1 MKLNRL
7 FFAASAI
14 LLAAACAKEQD
25 VTIEKPNEKPIE
37 ETLIKATVRATS
49 DELDAETK
57 TSLASNG
64 SLYWTSG
71 DHITV
76 FDGYGNRDFDS
87 DIDPEAEPTK
97 TAMFIGEINAAAT
110 TFVAVYPYNSSAS
123 YAEGKIT
130 TVLPTTQNAVANSF
144 ANNSNVA
151 VANNPAEADKAIDG
165 TDALIKFSFQ
175 NVGALL
181 KFTLSQDNVHQS
193 VTIRAFTKEGDVK
206 TFSPIAGEI
215 KVNPATAAAETTVN
229 SETDVTVTPT
239 SGKLAAGSY
248 YAVVLPIDTKFIQ
261 FEFSNGTATKK
272 RSANKAIS
280 VARSSYYDMGT
291 IDTGL
296 TYPDPLLGDY
306 IIVSK
311 GATSG
316 NWVVM
321 SSSFTDG
328 RTDRWQY
335 IETTTAYDESVDL
348 TDSSVDFGPWSYDA
362 YKFSVEAKDGGYVLK
377 NATSGKYITYAGNGN
392 AGKEVDAENI
402 AKFDTFSKD
411 DGTGIWTMG
420 VTSGSDTYSLQYNVN
435 NYFSFYKTSQASIY
449 LIPYVYVAP
458 AHNLNVSAT
467 TVTLS
472 GIEGATES
480 IDVTSNYAW
489 TAVLDG
495 GAAGFTVT
503 SSGAGNGTITITAS
517 ADGTAVEQTL
527 GTFTVSDGEDNI
539 VVTVKQAP
547 YVSTLTDEVTTA
559 GFASL
564 TSTSYRAFSITS
576 GTVSGA
582 NYVGTLASNNPA
594 TYLQFNNGSNRGL
607 VTTVS
612 GGRIYSITANWGG
625 SNTNSRYITIYGKNT
640 AYSSASDLYSDA
652 TRGTEIG
659 KLTFTTGASSAT
671 LDNIPDAKMY
681 EYIGF
686 LASGAMYVTSFDVS
700 WDKTPAAPD
709 FSITEGTYYSALSVE
724 LTAGAGATIHYT
736 TDGSTP
742 SESSSTYSSA
752 IAVSSTT
759 TIKAI
764 AIKGGKS
771 SAVASATYTIESP
784 TQLVMSTVSC
794 TAQTHR
800 SLTFAWDEVSN
811 ATGYEVSID
820 NGENWIDNGTARTY
834 IWSGLSAST
843 TYTLKV
849 KALGTDNGQYTDSDP
864 KNGSGTTTAAPTL
877 KSIAV
882 TTNPTKTSYS
892 LGEPFSFAGA
902 VVTATYSDNSEQD
915 VTASCT
921 TDGATVVSSVGTDK
935 DVTVSYTEAGIT
947 RNTTFKITVS
957 EQHYYV
963 KVTATPVDWSGE
975 YLIVYEES
983 ATSAV
988 IFNGALSTL
997 DGGRNVVGGD
1007 EDTKFSIADGKIVAT
1022 DDLNAA
1028 TFTLTATTAKS
1039 KSGKW
1044 INQTS
1049 WGNGLSS
1056 LSTSSSLHGVSIDG
1070 DGNLIIQGSG
1080 NSGSSYVQLCFNK
1093 LTGSTNYRFRF
1104 YKSPGGN
1111 NAAIALYK
1119 YQ

>member
-37 ETLIKATVRATS
+37 ETLIRATVRATS

-87 DIDPEAEPTK
+87 GIDPEAEPTK
-97 TAMFIGEINAAAT
+97 TAEFIGEINAAAT

-151 VANNPAEADKAIDG
+151 VANNPEESDKVIVD

-206 TFSPIAGEI
+206 TFAPIAGEI

-306 IIVSK
+306 LIVSK
-311 GATSG
+311 GASG

-377 NATSGKYITYAGNGN
+377 NATSGKYITYAGSGN
-392 AGKEVDAENI
+392 AGKEVESKDI
-402 AKFDTFSKD
+402 VKFDTFSKD
-411 DGTGIWTMG
+411 DGTGIWRMG

-435 NYFSFYKTSQASIY
+435 NYFSFYKSSQASIY

-458 AHNLNVSAT
+458 AHNLSVTAT

-472 GIEGATES
+472 GIEGSTES

-503 SSGAGNGTITITAS
+503 PSGAGDGTITITAS
-517 ADGTAVEQTL
+517 ADGSTVEQTL
-527 GTFTVSDGEDNI
+527 GTFTVSDGEVDI
-539 VVTVKQAP
+539 VVTVKQSA
-547 YVSTLTDEVTTA
+547 YVSTLTDEVTIA

-612 GGRIYSITANWGG
+612 GGRIYSITAHWGG
-625 SNTNSRYITIYGKNT
+625 TNTNNRFITIYGKNT

-659 KLTFTTGASSAT
+659 TLTFTTGASSAT
-671 LDNIPDAKMY
+671 LDNIPNAKMY

-700 WDKTPAAPD
+700 WDKTPAAPE
-709 FSITEGTYYSALSVE
+709 FSIAEGTYYSAQSVV
-724 LTAGAGATIHYT
+724 LTAGAGATIYYT
-736 TDGSTP
+736 TDGTTP
-742 SESSSTYSSA
+742 TESSTTYSSA

-764 AIKGGKS
+764 AVKGGKS

-820 NGENWIDNGTARTY
+820 NGENWIDNGTTRTY
-834 IWSGLSAST
+834 TWSGLSAST

-877 KSIAV
+877 VSIAM
-882 TTNPTKTSYS
+882 TSNPTKTDYE
-892 LGEPFSFAGA
+892 LGQSFSFVGA
-902 VVTATYSDNSEQD
+902 TVTATYSDSSEQD
-915 VTASCT
+915 VTALCT
-921 TDGATVVSSVGTDK
+921 TDGATVVSSIGTDK
-935 DVTVSYTEAGIT
+935 DVTVTYTEAGIT
-947 RNTTFKITVS
+947 RTTTFQITVTEAYTLFKTFTASGIGSGYSAHTGVSSDSMNWTVTFGQTSYIGTNKANKSNCKLGDTYAKVGTPCGYDGSTTQVAAIISESTLADIKRVIVDSDTDSYAPTKISLVYSTDNTTYTLIETKD
-957 EQHYYV
+957 YV
-963 KVTATPVDWSGE
+963 KAGNTFDFSAKAAGYYAVVLYYSG
-975 YLIVYEES
+975 
-983 ATSAV
+983 
-988 IFNGALSTL
+988 
-997 DGGRNVVGGD
+997 
-1007 EDTKFSIADGKIVAT
+1007 
-1022 DDLNAA
+1022 DDYMR
-1028 TFTLTATTAKS
+1028 T
-1039 KSGKW
+1039 
-1044 INQTS
+1044 
-1049 WGNGLSS
+1049 NGLK
-1056 LSTSSSLHGVSIDG
+1056 I
-1070 DGNLIIQGSG
+1070 
-1080 NSGSSYVQLCFNK
+1080 K
-1093 LTGSTNYRFRF
+1093 F
-1104 YKSPGGN
+1104 YK
-1111 NAAIALYK
+1111 
-1119 YQ
+1119 

>member
-25 VTIEKPNEKPIE
+25 VTIDKPNEKPIE

-151 VANNPAEADKAIDG
+151 VANNPAEADKIIDG

-206 TFSPIAGEI
+206 TFAPIAGEI

-248 YAVVLPIDTKFIQ
+248 YAVVLPIDTKYIQ

-272 RSANKAIS
+272 RSASKAIS

-306 IIVSK
+306 LIVSK

-335 IETTTAYDESVDL
+335 IETTNAYNESVDL

-392 AGKEVDAENI
+392 AGKEVESKDI
-402 AKFDTFSKD
+402 VKFDTFSKD
-411 DGTGIWTMG
+411 DGTGIWRMG

-435 NYFSFYKTSQASIY
+435 NFFSFYKTSQASIY

-458 AHNLNVSAT
+458 AHNLSVTAT

-472 GIEGATES
+472 GIEGSTES

-489 TAVLDG
+489 TAVLDD

-503 SSGAGNGTITITAS
+503 PSGAGDGTITITAS
-517 ADGTAVEQTL
+517 ADGSAVEQTL
-527 GTFTVSDGEDNI
+527 GTFTVSDGENDI
-539 VVTVKQAP
+539 VVTVKQSA
-547 YVSTLTDEVTTA
+547 YVSLLTDV
-559 GFASL
+559 L
-564 TSTSYRAFSITS
+564 TSSWAGTTTGSSYSTWSNKAGSSSEAVYAGNSCRGVSYIQLRSDSPSGIVSTTS
-576 GTVSGA
+576 G
-582 NYVGTLASNNPA
+582 
-594 TYLQFNNGSNRGL
+594 GL
-607 VTTVS
+607 VR
-612 GGRIYSITANWGG
+612 RIEVDYSASQ
-625 SNTNSRYITIYGKNT
+625 SNTNNRTLTIYGKHT
-640 AYSSASDLYSDA
+640 AYSSGDNPS
-652 TRGTEIG
+652 GTSLGTI
-659 KLTFTTGASSAT
+659 TFNTGDET
-671 LDNIPDAKMY
+671 EGLDIVGDY
-681 EYIGF
+681 EYIGIK
-686 LASGAMYVTSFDVS
+686 ASGAMYFDEIRIS
-700 WDKTPAAPD
+700 WDSSPSAPT
-709 FSITEGTYYSALSVE
+709 FSPEEGTYYSTQSVE
-724 LTAGAGATIHYT
+724 LTAGAGATIYYT
-736 TDGSTP
+736 TDGTTP
-742 SESSSTYSSA
+742 TESSATYSSA

-764 AIKGGKS
+764 AVKGGKS

-811 ATGYEVSID
+811 ATGYVVSID

-834 IWSGLSAST
+834 TWSGLSAST
-843 TYTLKV
+843 IYTLKV

-877 KSIAV
+877 VSIAM
-882 TTNPTKTSYS
+882 TSNPTKTVYS
-892 LGEPFSFAGA
+892 LGESFSFTGA
-902 VVTATYSDNSEQD
+902 EVTATYSDSSTDD

-921 TDGATVVSSVGTDK
+921 TNGATVVSSVGVDK
-935 DVTVSYTEAGIT
+935 PVTVTYSEGGIEKT
-947 RNTTFKITVS
+947 TTFNITV
-957 EQHYYV
+957 
-963 KVTATPVDWSGE
+963 KTASFKE
-975 YLIVYEES
+975 YFSNYS
-983 ATSAV
+983 PTS
-988 IFNGALSTL
+988 
-997 DGGRNVVGGD
+997 
-1007 EDTKFSIADGKIVAT
+1007 
-1022 DDLNAA
+1022 
-1028 TFTLTATTAKS
+1028 ATTAYGKTGS
-1039 KSGKW
+1039 FTGDATDAPTWSYTNAGNTNQSATDKTALGGSSSAKYITLGASG
-1044 INQTS
+1044 T
-1049 WGNGLSS
+1049 LSVTISGGITS
-1056 LSTSSSLHGVSIDG
+1056 LSFKALTSSSATGTVTVKANGETVKTISIAKSSSKSFSATDIDCKGYDAVITFAESSGKNRLTIG
-1070 DGNLIIQGSG
+1070 DVV
-1080 NSGSSYVQLCFNK
+1080 YEK
-1093 LTGSTNYRFRF
+1093 
-1104 YKSPGGN
+1104 
-1111 NAAIALYK
+1111 
-1119 YQ
+1119 

>member
-14 LLAAACAKEQD
+14 VLAAACTKEQD
-25 VTIEKPNEKPIE
+25 VTIEKPVE
-37 ETLIKATVRATS
+37 ETLIKATIRATS

-64 SLYWTSG
+64 SLYWTYE
-71 DHITV
+71 DHISV

-87 DIDPEAEPTK
+87 GLDPEAEPTK
-97 TAMFIGEINAAAT
+97 TAEFIGEINAAAT

-151 VANNPAEADKAIDG
+151 IANNPEESDKLIVDTEAV
-165 TDALIKFSFQ
+165 IKFSFQ

-181 KFTLSQDNVHQS
+181 KFTLSQDNVHES

-206 TFSPIAGEI
+206 TFTPIAGEI

-229 SETDVTVTPT
+229 SETDVTVTST

-261 FEFSNGTATKK
+261 FEFSNGTATKT
-272 RSANKAIS
+272 RNANKAIS

-306 IIVSK
+306 LIVSK
-311 GATSG
+311 GATTG

-335 IETTTAYDESVDL
+335 VETTYAYNESVDL
-348 TDSSVDFGPWSYDA
+348 TNSSVNFGPWSNDA

-377 NATSGKYITYAGNGN
+377 NATSGNFITYAGTGN
-392 AGKEVDAENI
+392 AGKEVGAENI
-402 AKFDTFSKD
+402 VKFDTFTKNEN
-411 DGTGIWTMG
+411 TGIWTMG
-420 VTSGSDTYSLQYNVN
+420 VTSGTDTYSLQYNVN

-458 AHNLNVSAT
+458 AHNLYVSART
-467 TVTLS
+467 ITLS
-472 GIEGATES
+472 GIEGSTET

-495 GAAGFTVT
+495 SAAGFTVT
-503 SSGAGNGTITITAS
+503 PSGAGDGTITITAS
-517 ADGTAVEQTL
+517 ADGSAVEQTL
-527 GTFTVSDGEDNI
+527 GTFTVSDGEVDI
-539 VVTVKQAP
+539 VVTVKQSA
-547 YVSTLTDEVTTA
+547 YVSSLTDEVTTA
-559 GFASL
+559 GFANLNS
-564 TSTSYRAFSITS
+564 SSYRAFSITS

-612 GGRIYSITANWGG
+612 GGRIYSITAHWGG
-625 SNTNSRYITIYGKNT
+625 SNTNNRSITIYGKNT
-640 AYSSASDLYSDA
+640 AYSSASDLYSPA

-659 KLTFTTGASSAT
+659 TLTFTTGASSAT
-671 LDNIPDAKMY
+671 LDNIPNAKMY

-700 WDKTPAAPD
+700 WDKTPAAPE
-709 FSITEGTYYSALSVE
+709 FSIAEGTYYSAQSVE
-724 LTAGAGATIHYT
+724 LTAGAGATIYYT
-736 TDGSTP
+736 TDGTTP
-742 SESSSTYSSA
+742 TESSVTYSSA
-752 IAVSSTT
+752 IAISSTT

-764 AIKGGKS
+764 AVNGGKS
-771 SAVASATYTIESP
+771 SAVASATYTIDSP

-811 ATGYEVSID
+811 ATGYMVSTD
-820 NGENWIDNGTARTY
+820 DGVNWIDNGTAKTY
-834 IWSGLSAST
+834 TWSGLSAST

-849 KALGTDNGQYTDSDP
+849 KALGTGNGQYTDSDP
-864 KNGSGTTTAAPTL
+864 KNGSGTTTEAPTL
-877 KSIAV
+877 VSIAM
-882 TTNPTKTSYS
+882 TSNPTKTDYE
-892 LGEPFSFAGA
+892 LGQSFSFDGA
-902 VVTATYSDNSEQD
+902 TVTATYSDSSEQD
-915 VTASCT
+915 VTALCT
-921 TDGATVVSSVGTDK
+921 TDGETVVSSIGTDK
-935 DVTVSYTEAGIT
+935 DVTVTYTEKGIT
-947 RNTTFKITVS
+947 RTTTFPITVTEAYTLFKTFTASGVGSGYSDHTGVSSGGMNWTVTFGQDSYIGTNSKNKGNCKLGDDYAKVGTPCGYDASTTQVAAVISESELANIKRVIVDSDSDKYAPTKISLVYSTDNTTYTLIETKD
-957 EQHYYV
+957 YV
-963 KVTATPVDWSGE
+963 KAGNTFDFLAKAAGYYAVVLYYSGDS
-975 YLIVYEES
+975 YMR
-983 ATSAV
+983 T
-988 IFNGALSTL
+988 
-997 DGGRNVVGGD
+997 
-1007 EDTKFSIADGKIVAT
+1007 
-1022 DDLNAA
+1022 
-1028 TFTLTATTAKS
+1028 
-1039 KSGKW
+1039 
-1044 INQTS
+1044 
-1049 WGNGLSS
+1049 NGLK
-1056 LSTSSSLHGVSIDG
+1056 I
-1070 DGNLIIQGSG
+1070 
-1080 NSGSSYVQLCFNK
+1080 K
-1093 LTGSTNYRFRF
+1093 F
-1104 YKSPGGN
+1104 YK
-1111 NAAIALYK
+1111 
-1119 YQ
+1119 